1 MEINNVI
8 NANIHNDFFNNEI
21 IISKKYDY
29 AKKMELVK
37 KINKIKKKKY
47 LLDIF
52 KIILLYSKNYTE
64 NNNGV
69 FVFFHNLDDEVYE
82 KIELYVNDIYK
93 LHQRNNVDL
102 TAKSFITSIQSDN
115 SDIIIDGSDTFDLNT
130 SADYNNEKGLSNK
143 EKIIMKRKKYEKY
156 INQNQEN

>member
-1 MEINNVI
+1 MEINNLI
-8 NANIHNDFFNNEI
+8 NTNINNYSSNNINNEI
-21 IISKKYDY
+21 IICKKYDY
-29 AKKMELVK
+29 NKKMELVK

-93 LHQRNNVDL
+93 LHRKINFDL
-102 TAKSFITSIQSDN
+102 ATKSIISTIHTENSN
-115 SDIIIDGSDTFDLNT
+115 SDIIIESSDVFDN
-130 SADYNNEKGLSNK
+130 NNEKELSNK

-156 INQNQEN
+156 ISQNQEN

>member
-1 MEINNVI
+1 MEINDII
-8 NANIHNDFFNNEI
+8 NTNINNYSPNSEI
-21 IISKKYDY
+21 IIGKKYDY
-29 AKKMELVK
+29 NKKMELVK

-52 KIILLYSKNYTE
+52 KIILLYNKNYTE

-82 KIELYVNDIYK
+82 KIELYVNDVYK
-93 LHQRNNVDL
+93 LHKKINFDL
-102 TAKSFITSIQSDN
+102 TTKSIISTIHTDN
-115 SDIIIDGSDTFDLNT
+115 SDIIIESSDTYDIN
-130 SADYNNEKGLSNK
+130 DDKELSNK

-156 INQNQEN
+156 ISQNQEN